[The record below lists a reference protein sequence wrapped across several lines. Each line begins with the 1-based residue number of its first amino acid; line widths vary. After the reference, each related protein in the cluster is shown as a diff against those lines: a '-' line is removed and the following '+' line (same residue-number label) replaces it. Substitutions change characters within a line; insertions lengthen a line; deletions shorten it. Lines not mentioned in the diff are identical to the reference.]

1 MLKRAVDNQTVS
13 TRPVEDPVEA
23 TLACSKLSVSLR
35 PLTHSACG
43 VLFKGHR
50 SGIVGVDAAVVLC
63 YPFCALWS
71 AGMGGQCLEDA
82 FTAQLQQR
90 VR

>member
-1 MLKRAVDNQTVS
+1 
-13 TRPVEDPVEA
+13 
-23 TLACSKLSVSLR
+23 
-35 PLTHSACG
+35 
-43 VLFKGHR
+43 
-50 SGIVGVDAAVVLC
+50 VGVDAAVVLC